1 MGEGRHDER
10 RKATSSTTQRYGVR
24 GLNGPREPMARPLK
38 LGHPPNHTHLIRTGH
53 APPLDPGAVSR
64 RSFQAL
70 LPPQF
75 LSAQRRGAEGDWHS
89 AITTDAA
96 ADAVCNRWL
105 CRILTDAMEVNGL
118 DLQFLPNLEWETKVL
133 FFGVASQRSASVLKT
148 LQVDPAECH
157 QIHIVLDIVLSAKSG
172 GSRVPG
178 LKTLRLVRTKTLA
191 FFSPPSSLVLP
202 RLLSLQLDFVVECPQ
217 IHIYYSFLFSSLS
230 SRRHGVLT

>member
-10 RKATSSTTQRYGVR
+10 RNATSSTTQRYGVR

-53 APPLDPGAVSR
+53 APPLGPGAVSR

-75 LSAQRRGAEGDWHS
+75 LSAQRRGAEGDSHS

-157 QIHIVLDIVLSAKSG
+157 QIHIVLEYSTFCQIWRFQSS
-172 GSRVPG
+172 
-178 LKTLRLVRTKTLA
+178 RTKN
-191 FFSPPSSLVLP
+191 PPPCQDENP
-202 RLLSLQLDFVVECPQ
+202 RIF
-217 IHIYYSFLFSSLS
+217 
-230 SRRHGVLT
+230 